1 MPADTANQVDFVE
14 FPEGVVHVTGR
25 DGDIIAVTALW
36 LARDFLKAEIV
47 PTADTAELMR
57 QMDAA
62 GDEDEARLALRHFH
76 AWADRSGRLVRPPE

>member
-1 MPADTANQVDFVE
+1 MPADTPNQVDFVE
-14 FPEGVVHVTGR
+14 FPEGVVHVAGR
-25 DGDIIAVTALW
+25 DGETIAVTALW
-36 LARDFLKAEIV
+36 LARGFLKSEII

-62 GDEDEARLALRHFH
+62 CDEEEARLALRHFH